1 MPLRL
6 LLLALF
12 FLNSTVLV
20 FHVLY
25 IYIYIFFFFFFFS
38 RINLHC
44 SLLRFVSFSYLQLPS
59 SLSPLEHFSNRRF
72 CNRQGEGNRNRHSD
86 SKGSTPEMTPEELG
100 LCQKE
105 ERDERGQDSKPETE
119 ENCVN
124 RWFCPLRQL
133 SPITP
138 SRSFPHST
146 QRRLKIST
154 VTESGPHQRT
164 PLPEKTWGSAPATV
178 SYTLLE
184 SELFPP
190 PLLQATLGKKKRKQ
204 RRVGWGGDV
213 ARWSQR
219 L

>member
-1 MPLRL
+1 MPLWL

-25 IYIYIFFFFFFFS
+25 IYIFF

-86 SKGSTPEMTPEELG
+86 SKGSTPEMTPRGAGAVPERRARWERPGLKTGDRGELCKQMI
-100 LCQKE
+100 L
-105 ERDERGQDSKPETE
+105 SPSAALPHHPSPILPTLHTE
-119 ENCVN
+119 ETQNLNSDRV
-124 RWFCPLRQL
+124 RA
-133 SPITP
+133 TP
-138 SRSFPHST
+138 
-146 QRRLKIST
+146 KDT
-154 VTESGPHQRT
+154 VARKDLGQCS
-164 PLPEKTWGSAPATV
+164 ATV